1 MAQQALQAM
10 GYPRPVTRGNFM
22 QQLCTG
28 LPTMEVGGGATLMML
43 GVARE
48 GGMVPVSP
56 VPEVTRDEVL

>member
-1 MAQQALQAM
+1 
-10 GYPRPVTRGNFM
+10 M